1 MNVAFI
7 PVRGGSKS
15 IPLKNIKELHGR
27 PLVYWTVA
35 AACDCSAIDKVY
47 VATDS
52 DKIKLCVEK
61 FCSED
66 YKRFGKVNVIDRSA
80 ESATDTASTESAM
93 MEFAKSH
100 RFDNI
105 VLIQATSPML
115 TGADLDNGFNA
126 FNRKDTDSVISVVP
140 QKRFIWG
147 IDNDGNATPQNYD
160 INNRPRRQDFEEY
173 YVENGAFYIT
183 SRKDLLATGC
193 RLSGNIRISLMSEDS
208 YYEIDEPGDWIVTE
222 ALMAKKEKS
231 QEVSEGTEKAV
242 ENASTASSSAQ
253 AGEFKYKMLLTDCD
267 GCMTDGGMYYSEKGD
282 ELKKFN
288 TKDGVAFRLLRERGI
303 ITGMVTAEEVAL
315 NKRRCEKL
323 KIDVFAPGCRDK
335 VDCMNRLCKTYN
347 IKPEEVVFIGD
358 DLLDKYAV
366 EFAGLGCCPADG
378 SEEVKAVA
386 DYVTKAKGGE
396 GVIREVVDMI
406 IAGKFDTDTKEG

>member
-35 AACDCSAIDKVY
+35 AACDCGSIDKVY

-52 DKIKLCVEK
+52 DQIKLCVEK

-93 MEFAKSH
+93 IEFAKSH

-115 TGADLDNGFNA
+115 TGADLDNGFDA

-147 IDNDGNATPQNYD
+147 IDNDGNAAPQNYD

-193 RLSGNIRISLMSEDS
+193 RLSGNIRISLMNEDS
-208 YYEIDEPGDWIVTE
+208 YYEIDEPGDWVVTE
-222 ALMAKKEKS
+222 ALMAKRESTSVDPVQPVKS
-231 QEVSEGTEKAV
+231 EDKDPQVL
-242 ENASTASSSAQ
+242 
-253 AGEFKYKMLLTDCD
+253 KYKMFLTDCD
-267 GCMTDGGMYYSEKGD
+267 GCLTDGGMYYSEKGD

-288 TKDGVAFRLLRERGI
+288 TRDGVAFRLLRENGI
-303 ITGMVTAEEVAL
+303 ITGMITAEDVLL

-323 KIDVFAPGCRDK
+323 KIDVFAPGCTDK
-335 VDCMNRLCKTYN
+335 VDCINKLCRTYS
-347 IKPEEVVFIGD
+347 IKPEEVVYIGD
-358 DLLDKYAV
+358 DILDKDAV
-366 EFAGLGCCPADG
+366 EFVGLGCCPADG
-378 SEEVKAVA
+378 AQCVKDVA
-386 DYVTKAKGGE
+386 DYVTNAKGGE
-396 GVIREVVDMI
+396 GVIREVVEMI
-406 IAGKFDTDTKEG
+406 LSDQGRRGE